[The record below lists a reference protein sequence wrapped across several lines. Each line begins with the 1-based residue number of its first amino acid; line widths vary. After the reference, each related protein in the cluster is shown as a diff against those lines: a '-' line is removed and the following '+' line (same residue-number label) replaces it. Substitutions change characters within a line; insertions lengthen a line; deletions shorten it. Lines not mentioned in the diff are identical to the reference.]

1 MAKVLV
7 ALSGGVDSAVA
18 ALLLKREGHDVS
30 AAYMRTW
37 MNEEGGKFF
46 GECPWEDDVANAR
59 AVAEKLDIP
68 FRVVDLI
75 EDYREHVVAYLVD
88 GYRRGVTPNPDV
100 LCNREMKFG
109 VFARKAFADGFDF
122 VATGHYA
129 RKRVNADGSAD
140 ILCGNDPGK
149 DQSYFLALLRQEQ
162 ARRALFPVGHLLK
175 RELRAV
181 AAEAGLPNAARKD
194 SQGICFIGKIRINE
208 FLGQYI
214 PEKPGAVVDLS
225 GKILGGHKGLHR
237 YTIGQRRG
245 IGVPSNADDEHY
257 VVVAKRFEENELVV
271 AFDHP
276 DVPGLYTNESRVKNL
291 SWINRPVTEER
302 ELLARVRYRD
312 ASTPIVFSPD
322 GHGGA
327 RTIYKETH
335 RALAS
340 GQIIPLY
347 EPQPPLRGGAFP
359 LRASPNARL
368 TARRRRAAGTRCR
381 APRMPSRAKRRGR
394 AALFLRN
401 SSPRRARD
409 SRRSP
414 RKACSRFRAYPFLRY
429 ARELPRNGTRRLPET
444 RARREF
450 ARPRRARP

>member
-109 VFARKAFADGFDF
+109 VFARKAFVDGFDF

-225 GKILGGHKGLHR
+225 GKILGEHKGLHR

-322 GHGGA
+322 GNGGA
-327 RTIYKETH
+327 RILYKETQ

-340 GQIIPLY
+340 GQILALY
-347 EPQPPLRGGAFP
+347 DGETLLGG
-359 LRASPNARL
+359 
-368 TARRRRAAGTRCR
+368 GV
-381 APRMPSRAKRRGR
+381 
-394 AALFLRN
+394 FL
-401 SSPRRARD
+401 
-409 SRRSP
+409 
-414 RKACSRFRAYPFLRY
+414 
-429 ARELPRNGTRRLPET
+429 
-444 RARREF
+444 
-450 ARPRRARP
+450 